1 MEFFDQVKKTAADVA
16 QKVAKKSNELV
27 EVSKIKYEIYDL
39 NADIKKLYA
48 EIGKQVYAQMKDSDA
63 LPEDVMMK
71 CEIIEAKLAKI
82 EALKRKE
89 KNLKQQIT
97 CPVCHRECGKDDA
110 VCPYCG
116 ADLAVEVDAE
126 VIAQSGEEL

>member
-71 CEIIEAKLAKI
+71 CEIIEAKYAKM
-82 EALKRKE
+82 EALKRKD
-89 KNLKQQIT
+89 KDMKQQMT
-97 CPVCHRECGKDDA
+97 CPVCKKECKDAED

-116 ADLAVEVDAE
+116 ADLAVSVDAE
-126 VIAQSGEEL
+126 VIHEEN